1 VGIIFTSGQ
10 YRLKVFCSLCVAD
23 LLERDEDLTLEEAEI
38 MLPKDVVT
46 LAKGRPE
53 VIHTKVTKPRNEI
66 EEFVKDRISSTNDE
80 AINIAVS
87 DSSASPPMP
96 VVEEVS
102 NIPKPPQIE
111 LYRLTL
117 SAQRAY
123 VVLTIKA
130 LLGIQGHRV

>member
-1 VGIIFTSGQ
+1 
-10 YRLKVFCSLCVAD
+10 
-23 LLERDEDLTLEEAEI
+23 
-38 MLPKDVVT
+38 
-46 LAKGRPE
+46 
-53 VIHTKVTKPRNEI
+53 
-66 EEFVKDRISSTNDE
+66 VKDRISSNNDE

-87 DSSASPPMP
+87 DSSVSPPMP

-111 LYRLTL
+111 LCRLAL
-117 SAQRAY
+117 PAQRAY